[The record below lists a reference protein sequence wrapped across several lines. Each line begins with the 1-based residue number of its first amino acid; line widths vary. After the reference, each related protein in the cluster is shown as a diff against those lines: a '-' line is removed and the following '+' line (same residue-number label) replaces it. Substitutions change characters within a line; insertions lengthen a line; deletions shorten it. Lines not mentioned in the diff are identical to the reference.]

1 MIRKPKLGLADIII
15 LCLLFPVIIQAL
27 IIVLVP
33 TIGLILALMG
43 LI

>member
-1 MIRKPKLGLADIII
+1 MIRKPKLNTGDIII

-33 TIGLILALMG
+33 TIGLMLALMG